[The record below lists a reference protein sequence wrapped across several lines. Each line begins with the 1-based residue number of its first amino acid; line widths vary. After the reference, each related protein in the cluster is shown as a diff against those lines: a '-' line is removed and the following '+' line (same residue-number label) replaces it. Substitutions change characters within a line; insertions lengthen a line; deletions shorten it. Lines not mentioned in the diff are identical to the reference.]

1 MSDLIRQ
8 PTWLNLVDM
17 IAVMSRDMNDNTR
30 MNGILAPLMSRGRYT
45 HSYQFKNNIQGV
57 SFRVIDRVSREDL
70 A

>member
-1 MSDLIRQ
+1 MSDLSRQ

-30 MNGILAPLMSRGRYT
+30 MNGILVPLTSRGRYI
-45 HSYQFKNNIQGV
+45 HSYRFKNNIQGV

-70 A
+70 V

>member
-1 MSDLIRQ
+1 MSDLSRQ

-30 MNGILAPLMSRGRYT
+30 MNGILVPLTSRDRYI
-45 HSYQFKNNIQGV
+45 HSYRFKNNIQGV

-70 A
+70 V

>member
-30 MNGILAPLMSRGRYT
+30 MNGILVPLTSRDRYT
-45 HSYQFKNNIQGV
+45 RPYRFKNNIQGV

-70 A
+70 V

>member
-1 MSDLIRQ
+1 MSDLSRQ

-30 MNGILAPLMSRGRYT
+30 MNGILVPLTSRDRYT
-45 HSYQFKNNIQGV
+45 RPYPFKNNIQGV

-70 A
+70 V